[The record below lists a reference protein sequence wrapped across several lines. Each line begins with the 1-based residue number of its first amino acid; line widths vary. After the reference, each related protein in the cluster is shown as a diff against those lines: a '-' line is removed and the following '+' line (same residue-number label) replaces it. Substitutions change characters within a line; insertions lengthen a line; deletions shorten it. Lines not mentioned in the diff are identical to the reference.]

1 MDIRLYQWVFES
13 ITAKSDPAQGEENML
28 RQRSITIR
36 VTALFAI
43 LFMIAGGGFASH
55 GTASAQQG
63 NVRQIP
69 VAGMGFGSA
78 LSPDGKTL
86 VTFEDGNLHSDE
98 VDPLFLPLRLVN
110 LDTGAVSSLGGNTD
124 YAASAAWSGD
134 GKLLVSYHDNGVIMI
149 WDAANAKE
157 LKRMRALPGR
167 SRIALSADGKT
178 LVTQVPGVVLGYMV
192 WDLESGTITAILT
205 QPYDTYKQISDTL
218 QGGNIPDSA
227 TTALALSPDGHT
239 LAAASGYGNIF
250 LWDVASG
257 KMTQLVT
264 STATLP
270 MLSIR
275 FVTFTGDGAT
285 LIYAD
290 TQDGTLHFLDV
301 ATGHE
306 TNVIQAN
313 THAAPAITPD
323 GHQVAWVDFDS
334 KAIMVWDAAQPD
346 SPQTVASIPDSA
358 GTLQPSPLG
367 ALYFTPDATRL
378 VLSGFIAGDANN
390 YIWVFDLTQ

>member
-1 MDIRLYQWVFES
+1 
-13 ITAKSDPAQGEENML
+13 ML
-28 RQRSITIR
+28 RQRSITFRI
-36 VTALFAI
+36 TMLFAI
-43 LFMIAGGGFASH
+43 LLVTAGVGSAVR

-63 NVRQIP
+63 NARQVP

-86 VTFEDGNLHSDE
+86 AVFEDGNLHNDE
-98 VDPLFLPLRLVN
+98 VDPLYLPLRLVN
-110 LDTGAVSSLGGNTD
+110 LDTGAVSSLAGNTD
-124 YAASAAWSGD
+124 YASGMAWSGD
-134 GKLLVSYHDNGVIMI
+134 GTRLVSYHNNGVIMI
-149 WDAANAKE
+149 WDAASGKE
-157 LKRMRALPGR
+157 LKRIHTLPGR
-167 SRIALSADGKT
+167 SRMALSADGKT
-178 LVTQVPGVVLGYMV
+178 LVTQAPGLVLGYMV

-250 LWDVASG
+250 LWDVASE
-257 KMTQLVT
+257 KMTPLVT

-275 FVTFTGDGAT
+275 SITFTADGTT

-290 TQDGTLHFLDV
+290 SQDGTIHFLNV

-306 TNVIQAN
+306 TNAVQAN
-313 THAAPAITPD
+313 TRVSPAITPD
-323 GHQVAWVDFDS
+323 GRLVAWVDHDS
-334 KAIMVWDAAQPD
+334 GAVMVWDAAQPD

-367 ALYFTPDATRL
+367 ALYFTPDANRL
-378 VLSGFIAGDANN
+378 VLSGFFANDGN
-390 YIWVFDLTQ
+390 NNVWVFDLAQ